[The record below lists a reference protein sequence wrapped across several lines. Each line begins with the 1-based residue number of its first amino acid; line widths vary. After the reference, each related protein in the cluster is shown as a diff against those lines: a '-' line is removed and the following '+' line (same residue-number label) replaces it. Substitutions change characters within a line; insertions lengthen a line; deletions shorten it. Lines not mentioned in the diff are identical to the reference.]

1 MIYLNNINSNTK
13 KEKNK
18 HLSLKM
24 YKKIESEYNHYIFSK
39 EKKVG
44 LTEFK
49 RKLAKMIGTT
59 LSNLYEIIKDGLIT
73 VKDYELRDRIEFS
86 AIEAYNK
93 RTKKSV
99 ESNSSKRESSKEF
112 VNLIVKELRSDYNIN
127 SVDEIINDFRR
138 NRQDEIEGMT
148 TICTATFYNYV
159 EDDKIDGFSKE
170 ELPMKTKRKQ
180 KNKHKEGKTDPKGTS
195 IEERP
200 FKPDDRSE
208 FGHWEGDTI
217 VGSRKK
223 KNSGAVFTLVE
234 RKTRFQLTI
243 KMKDRKANTVY
254 KAVKLLKRRYPE
266 LNDYKLSDIFKS
278 ITFDNGV
285 EFSNWKK
292 IEKYLNAKIYF
303 AHPYASYERGSN
315 ENGNKLLRIFLPKGC
330 NINDYDEDYVIN
342 ANELINTKIRK
353 ILGYKSS
360 LELFY
365 IELDKLAQLT
375 V

>member
-1 MIYLNNINSNTK
+1 MIYLNNNYSNTK

-18 HLSLKM
+18 HLSFKD

-39 EKKVG
+39 DKKVG
-44 LTEFK
+44 KTKFK
-49 RKLAKMIGTT
+49 KILADMIGTT
-59 LSNLYEIIKDGLIT
+59 LSNIYEIIKDGLIT
-73 VKDYELRDRIEFS
+73 VKDYELRDRIEFN
-86 AIEAYNK
+86 ANTAYEK
-93 RTKKSV
+93 RTKKSI
-99 ESNSSKRESSKEF
+99 ESNSSKRISSKAF
-112 VNLIVKELRSDYNIN
+112 VDLVVKELRSEYNIN
-127 SVDEIINDFRR
+127 SIDEIINDLKL
-138 NRQDEIEGMT
+138 NRQEEIKDME

-159 EDDKIDGFSKE
+159 EQNKIDGFDKE
-170 ELPMKTKRKQ
+170 ELPMKTKRKS
-180 KNKHKEGKTDPKGTS
+180 KNERKEGKTDPKGTS

-217 VGSRKK
+217 VGGKNI

-254 KAVKLLKRRYPE
+254 KAVKLLKKRYPE
-266 LNDYKLSDIFKS
+266 LNNYKLSDIFKT
-278 ITFDNGV
+278 ITFDNGS
-285 EFSNWKK
+285 EFSKWKD
-292 IEKYLNAKIYF
+292 IEKYLKTKTYF
-303 AHPYASYERGSN
+303 AHPYASCERGSN

-330 NINDYDEDYVIN
+330 NINEYNEDYVMR

-353 ILGYKSS
+353 ILDYKSS
-360 LELFY
+360 LELFS
-365 IELDKLAQLT
+365 IELEKLTQLT